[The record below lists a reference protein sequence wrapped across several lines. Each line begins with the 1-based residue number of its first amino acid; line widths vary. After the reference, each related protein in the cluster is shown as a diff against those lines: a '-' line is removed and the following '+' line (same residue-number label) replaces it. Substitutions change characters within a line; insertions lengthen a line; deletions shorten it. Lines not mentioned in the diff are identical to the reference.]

1 MTPNKPKEGG
11 VWPPSAMSTFG
22 SAAVN
27 KNHDDDVDNIGGSSS
42 REVFEAYAYTTFG
55 TVAARRIV
63 EDVQDVREDSLP
75 DIDSLVFLAFV
86 LFFSQHRSFS
96 GYFSAEFVPIQLL
109 NQLRDL

>member
-1 MTPNKPKEGG
+1 MTPNKPRVGG

-27 KNHDDDVDNIGGSSS
+27 ENHDDIGS

-63 EDVQDVREDSLP
+63 EDVQDIRED
-75 DIDSLVFLAFV
+75 
-86 LFFSQHRSFS
+86 HR
-96 GYFSAEFVPIQLL
+96 I
-109 NQLRDL
+109 